1 MKPTIYVLTGCTAVG
16 KTEWALRWAEA
27 NDAEIISCDSLLFY
41 RHMDIGTAKPTP
53 AELGRVPHHLI
64 DVVAASE
71 PMDITRYITL
81 ARAAVETITARGRKV
96 LVTGGSG
103 FYLKSFFGPV
113 ADDVAVPAEV
123 RAAVAVQ
130 LEQAGIG
137 ALVEELRALNPA
149 GLGALDVDNPRRVTR
164 ALERC
169 RVTGKTLAVLKAEF
183 LARPGAFAEWPVA
196 LVRLERAPE
205 EVNLRIDARV
215 AAMMRAGLVEE
226 VRRLRAEGFECNPS
240 AASAI
245 GYREVLAML
254 DGKLASSALAA
265 EIAQNTRMLVRK
277 QRTWFRTQLPE
288 HRVVRLGADEPRALE
303 FFNPAN

>member
-1 MKPTIYVLTGCTAVG
+1 
-16 KTEWALRWAEA
+16 
-27 NDAEIISCDSLLFY
+27 
-41 RHMDIGTAKPTP
+41 MDIGTAKPTP

-113 ADDVAVPAEV
+113 ADDVEVPAEV

-137 ALVEELRALNPA
+137 ALVEELLALNPA

-169 RVTGKTLAVLKAEF
+169 RVTGKTLAELKAEF

-215 AAMMRAGLVEE
+215 ETMVRAGLVEE
-226 VRRLRAEGFECNPS
+226 VRRLRADGFERNPS
-240 AASAI
+240 AAGAI

-254 DGKLASSALAA
+254 DGKLASSAMAT
-265 EIAQNTRMLVRK
+265 EIAQNTRALVRK

-288 HRVVRLGADEPRALE
+288 HRVVRLGAGEPRDFE

>member
-16 KTEWALRWAEA
+16 KTAWALRWAEA

-53 AELGRVPHHLI
+53 AELGRVPHHLM

-71 PMDITRYITL
+71 PIDITRYITL

-123 RAAVAVQ
+123 RTAVAVQ

-137 ALVEELRALNPA
+137 ALVEELRALNPE

-169 RVTGKTLAVLKAEF
+169 RITGKTLAVLKAEF

-240 AASAI
+240 AAGAI